1 MTPLRQRMLEDMQM
15 RNLAANTQ
23 KAYLERVT
31 QFARHFGQSPER
43 LGPEQIRAYQLHLVR
58 ERGLSWSF
66 LIQTVCALRFLYRVT
81 LRRHEVVE
89 CLRYPRKTKKL
100 PVVLSPEEVMR
111 LLQAI
116 RSLKL
121 QAILM
126 TAYAAGLRVAEVAAL
141 RIGDIDSQRMLIRV
155 CQAKGHKDRYVMLSP
170 RLLEVLRRY
179 WKKYRPTDWLF
190 PGRRAGRPLTTRQI
204 YRACRQAA
212 QAAGLSKHAT
222 VHTLRH
228 SFATHLLEAGVDLRT
243 IQVLLGHSSIKTTVL
258 YAHVTTQRVQAVVSP
273 LDRLPLEAAGAATP

>member
-1 MTPLRQRMLEDMQM
+1 MTPLRQRMIEDMQM
-15 RNLAANTQ
+15 RNLAPNTQ

-100 PVVLSPEEVMR
+100 PVVLSPEEVTR

-141 RIGDIDSQRMLIRV
+141 HIGDIDSQRMLIRV
-155 CQAKGHKDRYVMLSP
+155 RQAKGHKDRYVMLSP

-179 WKKYRPTDWLF
+179 WKKYRPTEWLF

-204 YRACRQAA
+204 YRGCRQAA

-273 LDRLPLEAAGAATP
+273 LDRLPLEAAEVVTP